1 MATEGLTQRRQGVTE
16 KAGDREKPMSTEED
30 ELKKPVVSTME
41 TELERAEAELAPRLP
56 QYLGVFFAA
65 GLTFMSIYILWP
77 YAEQGAERVFTAEEL
92 ALYDGVKRKQLLL
105 AILGDVFD
113 VTEGQRHY
121 GPGNGYH
128 HFVGKDASRAFVTGK
143 FTDGL
148 TDDVSGL
155 SASEYSGL
163 QEWHSFYVKSDK
175 YRYVGKLAGR
185 FYDEAGRGTKALEDL
200 HSEFK
205 KAERMKEL
213 QIAEVGKYPT
223 CNSRWSSA
231 EGGFVSCT
239 SGYPRKVFI
248 TGGTTS
254 RCACFQYSEL
264 DQPNQEAYPDCDPYA
279 TECQVSQPG
288 T

>member
-1 MATEGLTQRRQGVTE
+1 MATEGLTQRRQGVME
-16 KAGDREKPMSTEED
+16 KAGDREKQMSAEED
-30 ELKKPVVSTME
+30 DLKKPVVSME

-56 QYLGVFFAA
+56 QYLGVIFAA
-65 GLTFMSIYILWP
+65 GLTFISIYILWP
-77 YAEQGAERVFTAEEL
+77 YPEQGAEQRVFTAEEL

-121 GPGNGYH
+121 GPGSSYH

-143 FTDGL
+143 FKDGL

-163 QEWHSFYVKSDK
+163 QEWHSFYVKSDN
-175 YRYVGKLAGR
+175 YRYVGKLAGL
-185 FYDEAGRGTKALEDL
+185 FYDEAGRATKALEDL
-200 HSEFK
+200 QSEFK
-205 KAERMKEL
+205 KAERLKEL
-213 QIAEVGKYPT
+213 QKAEAEKHPN

-239 SGYPRKVFI
+239 SGYPRKVFV
-248 TGGTTS
+248 TGGTSS

-264 DQPNQEAYPDCDPYA
+264 DQPNQEAYPDCDRYA
-279 TECQVSQPG
+279 TECRVSAPS